1 MLPDVLE
8 SKEKIQSKMNTW
20 KRVFAH
26 GLSVLDFISRQ
37 SVCTAK
43 VKVGAPEKQRAHH
56 RLLHK
61 ADPGGAEIPAR
72 QPDSTPRYQG
82 DYGEV
87 TVQFCL
93 FNLLFV
99 LHFFWLFVVSLERGI
114 TEKKN

>member
-1 MLPDVLE
+1 MTAFSPIRRLFSGVL
-8 SKEKIQSKMNTW
+8 
-20 KRVFAH
+20 
-26 GLSVLDFISRQ
+26 LSVLTCKLLDFISRQ

-93 FNLLFV
+93 FDLLFV
-99 LHFFWLFVVSLERGI
+99 LHFFGFL
-114 TEKKN
+114 